1 MNKQEIAEILRKEVG
16 EMEVTIKKSQARVE
30 RLKRFVLDLEE
41 EIEGPKPTEP
51 EVESKFRKVVDS
63 VFGEKPKQPKR

>member
-16 EMEVTIKKSQARVE
+16 EMELSIKKSQARVE

-41 EIEGPKPTEP
+41 EIGGPKASEP

>member
-1 MNKQEIAEILRKEVG
+1 MRREVG
-16 EMEVTIKKSQARVE
+16 EMELTIKKSQARIE

-41 EIEGPKPTEP
+41 EIEGPKSSEP

-63 VFGEKPKQPKR
+63 VFGEKPAKPKR